1 MKEFKDA
8 LTYIF
13 KKMKLYISKFYN
25 SLLFIFNKQIT
36 LQKIYEPIIA
46 DKHKKAEKLKSILTY
61 IKKENEAINK
71 KLLNL
76 SKENIILE
84 SKISLLQDLLLK
96 K

>member
-1 MKEFKDA
+1 MEEFKDA

-36 LQKIYEPIIA
+36 LQKIYEPIIS
-46 DKHKKAEKLKSILTY
+46 DKHKKTEKLKSILTY

-71 KLLNL
+71 SLLNL

>member
-1 MKEFKDA
+1 MDKFKAA
-8 LTYIF
+8 LILIF
-13 KKMKLYISKFYN
+13 KKLKVYLIKFYN
-25 SLLFIFNKQIT
+25 KLSFIFNKQIT

-46 DKHKKAEKLKSILTY
+46 DKHKNAEKLKSILTY
-61 IKKENEAINK
+61 IKKENEAVNK
-71 KLLNL
+71 RLLNL

>member
-1 MKEFKDA
+1 MDKFKAA
-8 LTYIF
+8 LILIF
-13 KKMKLYISKFYN
+13 KKLKVYLIKFYN
-25 SLLFIFNKQIT
+25 KLSFIFNKQIT

-46 DKHKKAEKLKSILTY
+46 DKHKNAEKLKSILTY

-71 KLLNL
+71 SLLNL